1 MTADFVE
8 ALVEAPMGV
17 ALLARIE
24 EKAWPRSRRRD
35 ADSDAEA
42 IELAVD
48 WVGRASVGEFLA
60 LAVWAVND
68 VYPWNP
74 TAHETLASSYRCAE
88 TRLPIAAAIAQRFDG
103 VLHAPM
109 DAEGQEWW
117 TTDYSPRIVGRPMMI
132 GGKLWTVSRPP
143 PEVHDEILLAWEFHP
158 PPTSRWQVEIEGRPK
173 VKEIHRPE
181 DWVDL
186 VERWPDADASRY
198 YEQYG
203 TWSFETPRPPRPRP
217 RRRFP
222 WRKPRNAPE
231 ISEPLV
237 IPGHA
242 VRPDPARLASVDWD
256 AAAEHYD
263 AVHLSWA
270 GLLTA
275 EGYVSDLAD
284 GSVTMLRGF
293 ASERTL
299 WLTDVFAPVPASPLD
314 APEGLTEEGACGD
327 DLGINVAQ
335 DDSRAAWDMINL
347 GVLLGR
353 REAPTPQPPD

>member
-1 MTADFVE
+1 MTADFAE
-8 ALVEAPMGV
+8 ALTEAPMGV
-17 ALLARIE
+17 VLLARIE
-24 EKAWPRSRRRD
+24 EMAWQRSRRRD
-35 ADSDAEA
+35 TSSDTEA
-42 IELAVD
+42 IDLAVD

-74 TAHETLASSYRCAE
+74 DAHETLASSYRCVE
-88 TRLPIAAAIAQRFDG
+88 MRLPIASAIARRFGD

-117 TTDYSPRIVGRPMMI
+117 TTDYAPRIVGRPMMI

-143 PEVHDEILLAWEFHP
+143 PEVHDEILLAWEFYP
-158 PPTSRWQVEIEGRPK
+158 PPTSRWHVEIEGRPK
-173 VKEIHRPE
+173 VKEIHRPA

-186 VERWPDADASRY
+186 VERWPDADASEY

-203 TWSFETPRPPRPRP
+203 TWSFETPRPSRPRP
-217 RRRFP
+217 RRRFH
-222 WRKPRNAPE
+222 WRKPRNDPE
-231 ISEPLV
+231 VSELLA

-293 ASERTL
+293 ASEHTL
-299 WLTDVFAPVPASPLD
+299 WLTDRFAPVPASPLD
-314 APEGLTEEGACGD
+314 APEGLTEEGGCGD
-327 DLGINVAQ
+327 PGIDVAA

-347 GVLLGR
+347 EVLLGR
-353 REAPTPQPPD
+353 REAPSPRLPD